1 MWCGGNEGIAFG
13 ILTARAQVNVEV
25 AERIVD
31 TSGLPSQT
39 AFRAQLIPNSGDF
52 GQDDAVTASKGL
64 SWGSYELVEA
74 VAPAGYQR
82 DTTQH
87 PFTIGGEG
95 NSAIAQDL
103 GAIVNNV
110 ADAPA
115 LPHSGGIVR
124 DAFFL
129 IGLAVLGIGAGTA
142 FFTRKKRREVL

>member
-1 MWCGGNEGIAFG
+1 MNAGDTKLSGSEWVLKGANLPAAGLRIADCTEGSCSGTG
-13 ILTARAQVNVEV
+13 IRDIN
-25 AERIVD
+25 
-31 TSGLPSQT
+31 
-39 AFRAQLIPNSGDF
+39 PNPGEF
-52 GQDDAVTASKGL
+52 TLEGL

-95 NSAIAQDL
+95 NSAIAQGL
-103 GAIVNNV
+103 GAMVNNV

-115 LPHSGGIVR
+115 LPHSGGIGR